1 MAGETGSGKTTQL
14 PKMCL
19 ELGRGE
25 VGRIGHTQPRR
36 IAARSVAARIAEELG
51 TPVGATVGFAVRFA
65 DRVGADTAIKVMTD
79 GILLAEIQRDP
90 MLGEYDTV
98 IVDEAHE
105 RTLNIDFILGYLR
118 TLLPRRPDLKL
129 IVTSATIDY
138 RRFAEHFADAPVIEV
153 SGRTYPVEVRY
164 RPLRPDLDPASAPEL
179 DRDASGDDPSGDD
192 PSGDD
197 PPAAQPRDQIDAI
210 VDAVGELGAEGPGD
224 ILVFLSGEREIRDT
238 ADVLRGLL
246 LRDTEIL
253 PLYARLSTA
262 EQHRVFS
269 AHTGRRIVLSTN
281 VAETSLTVPGITAVI
296 DTGLARISRYSHRTK
311 VQRLPIEAISQA
323 SARQRSGRCGRLSDG
338 ICIRLYS
345 EADFE
350 GRPEFTDPEILR
362 TSLASVIL
370 QMASLGLGDVAAF
383 GFLDPPERR
392 SVRDGRALLH
402 ELGALD
408 ADEPDPNRAVTP
420 LGRRLAR
427 LPIDPRLGRMLLAAD
442 EQGCLSEVIVIAA
455 ALSIQDPRERPVE
468 HQQAAAALH
477 ARFADPNSDFVTYL
491 NLSRHLVERQQE
503 LTGNQ
508 FRRLCRAEY
517 LNYLRIREW
526 QDLVAQLRRIART
539 IGLSANREPA
549 GPGAVHAALLA
560 GLLSQVGVRE
570 GQRREYRGAR
580 NSRFVLAGG
589 SAVAAKP
596 PLWVMAAELV
606 ETSRLYARTVA
617 RTDPEAIERAA
628 GHLVQRSYSEPRWE
642 PRRGAAVA
650 TERVTLYGLPL
661 VTARTVGYGQIDPV
675 EARELFIQHALV
687 EGQWATP
694 HRFLAD
700 NRQLLDEARELE
712 QRARRH
718 DMVVA
723 DDEMA
728 EFYRQR
734 LPADIVSA
742 RHFDS
747 WWKRRRAR
755 QPDLLTFPR
764 EFVLRADTHD
774 DEEFPDAWTV
784 DGVDLAASYRFA
796 PGADDDGVTLHI
808 PVAVLNR
815 IDPDAVLAPVPG
827 QRRELIT
834 ALLRSLPKSLRRELG
849 PAPDRAAALDSVLGA
864 DRAALLPALER
875 QIRGDTGVIVTRE
888 DWQLDQVPAHLRPRF
903 VVEDAEHRTL
913 ASGRDLHVLRREQAA
928 PVREVLGEAVDRLE
942 RNGVRTWD
950 FGPLPR
956 SVSATHNGAEVVGYP
971 SLVDEAGAVAVRILP
986 NAEQQRVA
994 MRAGTVRLARLNVA
1008 SPARAVL
1015 APLDARTRLALGVN
1029 PDGTAVEL
1037 VEDCAD
1043 AVTAELVDAN
1053 GGVAWDAEDFAR
1065 LVGVVRAELV
1075 TGVAGA
1081 LRDVRVVLDADREL
1095 DRHLSGGTA
1104 ARLGAAGEELR
1115 RQRAGLLH
1123 KGFVVDVGRRRLP
1136 DLVRYL
1142 QAMSVRVE
1150 HWPREAEVDA
1160 VKAERVRLVEQAYAQ
1175 VRDRLPQDVPEP
1187 PGLGEVRW
1195 MIEELRV
1202 SLFAQRLRTAY
1213 PISEQRIYRVLDGIV
1228 V

>member
-19 ELGRGE
+19 ELGRGV

-51 TPVGATVGFAVRFA
+51 TPLGSTVGFAVRFA
-65 DRVGADTAIKVMTD
+65 DRVGPDTAIKVMTD

-90 MLGEYDTV
+90 MLREYDTV

-105 RTLNIDFILGYLR
+105 RSLNIDFILGYLR

-138 RRFAEHFADAPVIEV
+138 ERFAEHFAGAPVIEV
-153 SGRTYPVEVRY
+153 SGRMYPVEVRY
-164 RPLRPDLDPASAPEL
+164 RPLQADSAP
-179 DRDASGDDPSGDD
+179 DDAAD
-192 PSGDD
+192 
-197 PPAAQPRDQIDAI
+197 AATDAAKDTKRAPVVEPRDQTDAI
-210 VDAVGELGAEGPGD
+210 VDAVGELGAEGSGD

-238 ADVLRGLL
+238 ADVLRGLQ

-262 EQHRVFS
+262 EQHRVFA

-281 VAETSLTVPGITAVI
+281 VAETSLTVPGIRYVI

-323 SARQRSGRCGRLSDG
+323 SARQRSGRCGRQSDG

-345 EADFE
+345 QADFDA
-350 GRPEFTDPEILR
+350 RPEFTDPEILR

-370 QMASLGLGDVAAF
+370 QMASLRLGDVAAF
-383 GFLDPPERR
+383 GFLDPPDRR
-392 SVRDGRALLH
+392 SVRDGRALLY
-402 ELGALD
+402 ELGAFD
-408 ADEPDPNRAVTP
+408 ADEPDPDRAVTP

-427 LPIDPRLGRMLLAAD
+427 LPVDPRLGRMLLAAD
-442 EQGCLSEVIVIAA
+442 EQGCLSEVVVIAA

-468 HQQAAAALH
+468 HEQAAAALH
-477 ARFADPNSDFVTYL
+477 ARFADEHSDFVSYL
-491 NLSRHLVERQQE
+491 NLSRYLAEQQQE

-539 IGLSANREPA
+539 IGLAANREPA
-549 GPGAVHAALLA
+549 TPGAVHAALLS
-560 GLLSQVGVRE
+560 GLLSQVGARE
-570 GQRREYRGAR
+570 GERREYRGAR

-589 SAVAAKP
+589 SAVAKKP
-596 PLWVMAAELV
+596 PRWVMAAELV

-628 GHLVQRSYSEPRWE
+628 GHLVQRTYSEPRWE

-661 VTARTVGYGQIDPV
+661 VTGRTVAYGAIDPV

-687 EGQWATP
+687 EGEWTTR
-694 HRFLAD
+694 HRFVAD

-712 QRARRH
+712 QRARRN
-718 DMVVA
+718 DMVVTDVDIA
-723 DDEMA
+723 D
-728 EFYRQR
+728 FFRQR
-734 LPADIVSA
+734 IPADVVSA

-764 EFVLRADTHD
+764 EFVLRHD
-774 DEEFPDAWTV
+774 RAGDDAFPDSWSV

-796 PGADDDGVTLHI
+796 PGSDDDGVTLHI
-808 PVAVLNR
+808 PLAVLNR
-815 IDPDAVLAPVPG
+815 IDPDAVLAPVGG

-834 ALLRSLPKSLRRELG
+834 ALLRSLPKHIRRDLG
-849 PAPDRAAALDSVLGA
+849 PAPDRAAALDSALGTE
-864 DRAALLPALER
+864 RTALLPALER
-875 QIRGDTGVIVTRE
+875 QIRADTGVIVTRE
-888 DWQLDQVPAHLRPRF
+888 DWQLDQVPSHLRPRF
-903 VVEDAEHRTL
+903 VVEDDDHRAL
-913 ASGRDLHVLRREQAA
+913 ASGRDLHALRQEQAA
-928 PVREVLGEAVDRLE
+928 PVREVLADAVGQLE
-942 RNGVRTWD
+942 RANLRAWD

-956 SVSATHNGAEVVGYP
+956 SVRATYNGAEVVGYP
-971 SLVDEAGAVAVRILP
+971 SLVDEAGTVAVRVL
-986 NAEQQRVA
+986 ASAGEQQVA
-994 MRAGTVRLARLNVA
+994 MRAGTVRLLRLTA
-1008 SPARAVL
+1008 PSPVRAVL
-1015 APLDARTRLALGVN
+1015 GPLDARARLALGVN
-1029 PDGTAVEL
+1029 PDGTPIDLA
-1037 VEDCAD
+1037 EDCAD
-1043 AVTAELVDAN
+1043 AVTADLVDAN
-1053 GGVAWDAEDFAR
+1053 SGVAWDADGFAR
-1065 LVGVVRAELV
+1065 LVEAVRAGLV
-1075 TGVAGA
+1075 PGVAAA
-1081 LRDVRVVLDADREL
+1081 LRDVRAVLDADREL
-1095 DRHLSGGTA
+1095 DDYLAGAVAT
-1104 ARLGAAGEELR
+1104 RLGPAADDLR
-1115 RQRAGLLH
+1115 RQREALLY
-1123 KGFVVDVGRRRLP
+1123 KGFVAGAGRRRLP
-1136 DLVRYL
+1136 DLARYL
-1142 QAMSVRVE
+1142 QAMTARAE
-1150 HWPREAEVDA
+1150 RLPREAEVDA
-1160 VKAERVRLVEQAYAQ
+1160 VKADRVHLVEQAYAQ
-1175 VRDRLPQDVPEP
+1175 VRTRLPDGVPEP
-1187 PGLGEVRW
+1187 PELADVRW

-1213 PISEQRIYRVLDGIV
+1213 PISEQRIYRVLDGVEI
-1228 V
+1228 

>member
-1 MAGETGSGKTTQL
+1 MTT
-14 PKMCL
+14 
-19 ELGRGE
+19 
-25 VGRIGHTQPRR
+25 
-36 IAARSVAARIAEELG
+36 
-51 TPVGATVGFAVRFA
+51 
-65 DRVGADTAIKVMTD
+65 
-79 GILLAEIQRDP
+79 
-90 MLGEYDTV
+90 
-98 IVDEAHE
+98 
-105 RTLNIDFILGYLR
+105 
-118 TLLPRRPDLKL
+118 
-129 IVTSATIDY
+129 
-138 RRFAEHFADAPVIEV
+138 
-153 SGRTYPVEVRY
+153 
-164 RPLRPDLDPASAPEL
+164 
-179 DRDASGDDPSGDD
+179 
-192 PSGDD
+192 
-197 PPAAQPRDQIDAI
+197 QPRDQVDAI

-238 ADVLRGLL
+238 ADALRGLQ

-269 AHTGRRIVLSTN
+269 AHPGRRIVLSTN
-281 VAETSLTVPGITAVI
+281 VAETSLTVPGIRYVV

-345 EADFE
+345 QADFDA
-350 GRPEFTDPEILR
+350 RPEFTDPEILR

-370 QMASLGLGDVAAF
+370 AMASLRLGDVAAF
-383 GFLDPPERR
+383 GFLDPPDRR
-392 SVRDGRALLH
+392 SVRDGRAILH

-442 EQGCLSEVIVIAA
+442 EQGCLSEVVVIAA

-468 HQQAAAALH
+468 YEQAAAALH
-477 ARFADPNSDFVTYL
+477 ARFADEHSDFVTYL
-491 NLSRHLVERQQE
+491 NLSRYLVEQQQE

-508 FRRLCRAEY
+508 FRRLCRTEY

-549 GPGAVHAALLA
+549 DPGAVHAALLT
-560 GLLSQVGVRE
+560 GLLSQVGARE
-570 GQRREYRGAR
+570 GDRREYRGAR

-596 PLWVMAAELV
+596 PRWVMAAELV

-628 GHLVQRSYSEPRWE
+628 GHLVQRTYSEPRWD

-661 VTARTVGYGQIDPV
+661 ITARTVAYGQIDPV

-687 EGQWATP
+687 EGEWTTR

-700 NRQLLDEARELE
+700 NRQLLDEAHEVE

-718 DMVVA
+718 DLVVA
-723 DDEMA
+723 DDDIA

-734 LPADIVSA
+734 IPADVVSA

-747 WWKRRRAR
+747 WWKHHRAR
-755 QPDLLTFPR
+755 QPDLLTFPQD
-764 EFVLRADTHD
+764 FVLRHHTDTAD
-774 DEEFPDAWTV
+774 EFPDTWTV

-796 PGADDDGVTLHI
+796 PGAEDDGVTLHI

-815 IDPDAVLAPVPG
+815 IDPEAVLAPVGG

-834 ALLRSLPKSLRRELG
+834 ALLRSLPKAIRRELG
-849 PAPDRAAALDSVLGA
+849 PAPDRATALDSALGTEPT
-864 DRAALLPALER
+864 ALLPALER
-875 QIRGDTGVIVTRE
+875 QIRVDTGVIVTRE
-888 DWQLDQVPAHLRPRF
+888 DWHLDQVPSHLRPHF
-903 VVEDAEHRTL
+903 VVEDAEHRAL
-913 ASGRDLHVLRREQAA
+913 ASGRDLHVLRQEQAA
-928 PVREVLGEAVDRLE
+928 PVREVLAEAVGQLE
-942 RNGVRTWD
+942 RRDVRTWD

-956 SVSATHNGAEVVGYP
+956 SVRATHNGAEVVGFP
-971 SLVDEAGAVAVRILP
+971 SLVDEAGAVAVRVLP
-986 NAEQQRVA
+986 SASEQRVA
-994 MRAGTVRLARLNVA
+994 MRAGTVRLVRLNVA
-1008 SPARAVL
+1008 SPVRAVL
-1015 APLDARTRLALGVN
+1015 GPLDARTRLALGVN
-1029 PDGTAVEL
+1029 PDGTPIDL

-1043 AVTAELVDAN
+1043 AVTADLVEAH
-1053 GGVAWDAEDFAR
+1053 GGAAWDAAGFAR
-1065 LVGVVRAELV
+1065 LVDVVRPALV
-1075 TGVAGA
+1075 PGAATA
-1081 LRDVRVVLDADREL
+1081 LRDVRAVLDADREL
-1095 DRHLSGGTA
+1095 DQYLSGAGA
-1104 ARLGAAGEELR
+1104 ARLGPALEDLR
-1115 RQRAGLLH
+1115 RQREALLH
-1123 KGFVVDVGRRRLP
+1123 KGFVADVGRRRLP

-1142 QAMSVRVE
+1142 RAMAVRAE
-1150 HWPREAEVDA
+1150 RRPREAEVDA
-1160 VKAERVRLVEQAYAQ
+1160 VRADRVHLVEKAYGQ
-1175 VRDRLPQDVPEP
+1175 VRARLPDDVAEP
-1187 PGLGEVRW
+1187 PELAEVRW

-1202 SLFAQRLRTAY
+1202 SLFAQRLGTAY
-1213 PISEQRIYRVLDGIV
+1213 PISDQRIYRVLDGIV